1 MYFVITALPRPPIR
15 QWPLLAS
22 GALGCLHAPPCPP
35 EYPGACP
42 RKKTSTNMT
51 SEAPLCKISWNS
63 CQDLGLS

>member
-1 MYFVITALPRPPIR
+1 MYFVTRTALPRPPIR

-42 RKKTSTNMT
+42 RKKNKHKHDI
-51 SEAPLCKISWNS
+51 SEAPQCKIS
-63 CQDLGLS
+63 